1 MRPMLA
7 SRLKH
12 FDRLRFPLYASP
24 KIDGVRCLVKDGVA
38 VSRTLKP
45 IPNRWIQSKLSN
57 FAEFEGFDGELIV
70 DDPTTEGVMQRTTSG
85 VMSFEGKPNFT
96 YFIFDLW
103 NSAEP
108 FEQRFLA
115 LHSYI
120 PEIVILNQTLCRSIY
135 DVKRCEDRALAL
147 GYEGLILR
155 NPQTH
160 YKFGRSTEEEQA
172 LLKIKRFQDS
182 EAVVLRV
189 NALEHNG
196 NCAEVSELGLTKRS
210 TAKSGKV
217 ALEMLGALEV
227 KDLETGIEFSIGS
240 GFTESQRIEFWN
252 LELKGRIVKYKHFA
266 VSGVKEKPRFPTF
279 LGFRS
284 EEDL

>member
-24 KIDGVRCLVKDGVA
+24 KLDGVRCLIKDGVA

-45 IPNRWIQSKLSN
+45 IPNRWIQSKLSS
-57 FAEFEGFDGELIV
+57 FPEFEGFDGELV
-70 DDPTTEGVMQRTTSG
+70 VGDPTTEGVMQRTTSG

-240 GFTESQRIEFWN
+240 GFTESQRIEFWK
-252 LELKGRIVKYKHFA
+252 LELKGCIVKYKHFA

-279 LGFRS
+279 LGFRN